1 MSVQGS
7 DNFADAPLL
16 PIGVASAATPSAGL
30 TVETGEPDTTSRD
43 RSAWWRIVPDTT
55 GPLLIETGNSVAPSG
70 GDNWLSVFTGTSLGD
85 LVEVAYDDDSSAL
98 QEWMARVVLHAEA
111 GVTYYVRVSLYSS
124 SADMSYVVEASPLHA
139 GPWRNDADTG
149 STSKTAAVEG
159 DDFYEWTS
167 QALATG
173 SGDIPGTLI
182 PQVLNEA
189 WAGTNGPNLNHPS
202 PGAGEI
208 FTEYDYSEIS
218 GNSTA
223 SAFWRVSW
231 GTIDTAPPSSSD
243 GWVNNSMLPA
253 DVWDSSTG
261 TFIDRNVVGVEWGT
275 PEGVGDATVQV
286 RLTSGDYDGTADQTW
301 HVVIEHLASG
311 SAVDFHNRAA
321 LAVLPQAL
329 TITPGDVATIPASFP
344 WLSMEGAT
352 SAVDLFTEG
361 RVAFALVDSDTLTG
375 TTDASVWA
383 AHLNADR
390 YTVFQ
395 NYRVPYRLLY
405 AAPQATEPRHLR
417 VFPRADGRGLSGGRR
432 MFPPPPTRQASIRR
446 GPGSF
451 Y

>member
-7 DNFADAPLL
+7 DNFADAPEL
-16 PIGVASAATPSAGL
+16 PVGSTSLPTPSAGL
-30 TVETGEPDTTSRD
+30 TSEPGEPVNGGGRTAWWKFTATTEAAAVDTLASTASGDTFLTIYTGE
-43 RSAWWRIVPDTT
+43 
-55 GPLLIETGNSVAPSG
+55 SVG
-70 GDNWLSVFTGTSLGD
+70 TLS
-85 LVEVAYDDDSSAL
+85 EVARNDDAGGGYLSSV
-98 QEWMARVVLHAEA
+98 QFPTTP
-111 GVTYYVRVSLYSS
+111 GTTYYIQVDVYD
-124 SADMSYVVEASPLHA
+124 SATADIDYAVTVTKLHP

-149 STSKTAAVEG
+149 STSGLATVEG